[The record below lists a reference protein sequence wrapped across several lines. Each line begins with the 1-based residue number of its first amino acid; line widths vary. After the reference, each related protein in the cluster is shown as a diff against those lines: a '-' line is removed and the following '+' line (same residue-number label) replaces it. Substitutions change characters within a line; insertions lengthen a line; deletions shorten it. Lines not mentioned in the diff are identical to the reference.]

1 MGLNI
6 RKATKKDLEI
16 IDELYV
22 LNSAEEVKQQ
32 FPKKTKKSILNEF
45 KEHQKSRQKSF
56 LAELN
61 QSKVIFVIAEF
72 ENKIVGFGQGI
83 VEQSYGGKMGLLDKI
98 YLNKSGRGEGFGT
111 KIAQYLMQEMKKQN
125 IDFFEWRCYN
135 SNQGSIKLAEKLGL
149 KPFSMRFRKKV
160 KRDS

>member
-6 RKATKKDLEI
+6 RKATKKNLEI

-22 LNSAEEVKQQ
+22 TNSVEEVKQQ
-32 FPKKTKKSILNEF
+32 FPKRTKKSILDEF
-45 KEHQKSRQKSF
+45 KIHEKSRKKLF
-56 LAELN
+56 LAEL
-61 QSKVIFVIAEF
+61 SKSNIIFVIAEF
-72 ENKIVGFGQGI
+72 NDKIVGFGQGI

-98 YLNKSGRGEGFGT
+98 YLNKDGRGNGFGT
-111 KIAQYLMQEMKKQN
+111 KIAQHLMQEMKKQN
-125 IDFFEWRCYN
+125 VDFFEWRCYN

>member
-22 LNSAEEVKQQ
+22 SNSAEEVKQQ
-32 FPKKTKKSILNEF
+32 FPKKTKKSIFEEF
-45 KEHQKSRQKSF
+45 KEHENSRKKSF
-56 LAELN
+56 LAELS
-61 QSKVIFVIAEF
+61 QSNVIFVIAEF
-72 ENKIVGFGQGI
+72 KNNIVGFGQGI
-83 VEQSYGGKMGLLDKI
+83 IEQSYGGKMGLLDKI
-98 YLNKSGRGEGFGT
+98 YLNKDGRGKGFGT

-135 SNQGSIKLAEKLGL
+135 SNQGSVKLAEKLGL

-160 KRDS
+160 IRAS

>member
-22 LNSAEEVKQQ
+22 SNSTEEAKQQ
-32 FPKKTKKSILNEF
+32 FPKRTKKSIFEEF
-45 KEHQKSRQKSF
+45 KKHENSRKKSF

-61 QSKVIFVIAEF
+61 QTNVIFVIAELDDQ
-72 ENKIVGFGQGI
+72 IVGFGQGI
-83 VEQSYGGKMGLLDKI
+83 VEQSYGGKMGLFDKI
-98 YLNKSGRGEGFGT
+98 YLNKDSRGKGFGT
-111 KIAQYLMQEMKKQN
+111 KIAQHLMQEMKKQD
-125 IDFFEWRCYN
+125 IDFLEWRCYN
-135 SNQGSIKLAEKLGL
+135 SNQSSVKLAEKLGL

-160 KRDS
+160 KRAS

>member
-61 QSKVIFVIAEF
+61 QSNVIFVIAEF
-72 ENKIVGFGQGI
+72 ENKIVGFWKINDENCLVDHIEGNRYLI
-83 VEQSYGGKMGLLDKI
+83 INERNNKFYGEFNKESQKIILDNNLVGKINSLSNKI
-98 YLNKSGRGEGFGT
+98 IWN
-111 KIAQYLMQEMKKQN
+111 N
-125 IDFFEWRCYN
+125 
-135 SNQGSIKLAEKLGL
+135 GSIWN
-149 KPFSMRFRKKV
+149 R
-160 KRDS
+160 

>member
-22 LNSAEEVKQQ
+22 TNSVEEVKQQ
-32 FPKKTKKSILNEF
+32 FPKRTKKSILDEF
-45 KEHQKSRQKSF
+45 KTHEKSRKKSF

-61 QSKVIFVIAEF
+61 QSNTILVIAEF
-72 ENKIVGFGQGI
+72 EKEIVGFGQGI

-98 YLNKSGRGEGFGT
+98 YLNKNGRGKGFGT
-111 KIAQYLMQEMKKQN
+111 KIAQHLMQEMKKQH

-135 SNQGSIKLAEKLGL
+135 SNQGSVKLAEKLGL
-149 KPFSMRFRKKV
+149 KPFSMRFRKNI
-160 KRDS
+160 KRAS